1 MISIQCSISG
11 GDMPIGVI
19 WKLNNVLIPNDHHD
33 ILLDRRGQ
41 RVHTL
46 NIEAVTEKH
55 IGNYTCSATNRA
67 GTVEFTSTLLVNGLN
82 FLFTNF
88 LECLNQLSLDSK
100 FAFSFNLI

>member
-1 MISIQCSISG
+1 MSFGDLISIQCSISG

-19 WKLNNVLIPNDHHD
+19 WKLNNQLIPNDHHD

-46 NIEAVTEKH
+46 HIEAVTEKH

-67 GTVEFTSTLLVNGLN
+67 GTVEFTSTLLVNGL
-82 FLFTNF
+82 FIESTFTTIHCI
-88 LECLNQLSLDSK
+88 LL
-100 FAFSFNLI
+100 FAFKSL

>member
-11 GDMPIGVI
+11 GDMPIGVM
-19 WKLNNVLIPNDHHD
+19 WKLNNELIPNDHHD

-46 NIEAVTEKH
+46 HIEAVTEKH

-67 GTVEFTSTLLVNGLN
+67 GTVEFTSTLLVNGLFELLN
-82 FLFTNF
+82 HLSSPRFQRLAFISSFFLF
-88 LECLNQLSLDSK
+88 
-100 FAFSFNLI
+100 

>member
-11 GDMPIGVI
+11 GDMPIGVM

-46 NIEAVTEKH
+46 HIEAVTEKH

-82 FLFTNF
+82 L
-88 LECLNQLSLDSK
+88 
-100 FAFSFNLI
+100 NLINWNVY